1 MPDVGLPDFTASG
14 FGSNGNS
21 YGGGGET
28 PSSALDAMG
37 IGSPGANPGGSA
49 AGGSAEVT
57 CPHCTFVNPGS
68 RSDCEICGLPLAG

>member
-37 IGSPGANPGGSA
+37 IGSPGANPGSA